1 MHFASVSIAR
11 VLLVSSYQKR
21 VLLVSSYKKKKKS
34 TTSIIAQSHV
44 SMTRHMST
52 QPNSKEPIPRVP
64 GSGIFLLKCRFPCM
78 LMFKA
83 MVIFKVESYIKGS
96 LKKKKK
102 SYISELENPL
112 LFHEYNLLYLVL
124 IKEI

>member
-11 VLLVSSYQKR
+11 VLLVSSYQK
-21 VLLVSSYKKKKKS
+21 KEKEKES

-83 MVIFKVESYIKGS
+83 MVIFKVESYINGS

-102 SYISELENPL
+102 QKI
-112 LFHEYNLLYLVL
+112 
-124 IKEI
+124 